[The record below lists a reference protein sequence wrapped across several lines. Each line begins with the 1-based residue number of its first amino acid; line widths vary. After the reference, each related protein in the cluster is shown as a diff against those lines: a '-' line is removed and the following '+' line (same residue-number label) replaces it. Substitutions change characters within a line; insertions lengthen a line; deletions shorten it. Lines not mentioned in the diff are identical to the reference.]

1 MSAMSMNTYEATIR
15 LGSSGL
21 QKVTVQADN
30 WNHAKLLLARQYGA
44 DSVMNVH
51 QVS

>member
-1 MSAMSMNTYEATIR
+1 MAKNTYEATIK

-30 WNHAKLLLARQYGA
+30 WNHAKLLLERQHGR
-44 DSVMNVH
+44 DNVLDVH
-51 QVS
+51 QVRSG

>member
-1 MSAMSMNTYEATIR
+1 MAINTYEATIK

-30 WNHAKLLLARQYGA
+30 WNHAKLLLDRQFGKE
-44 DSVMNVH
+44 NVINVN
-51 QVS
+51 QVQSG

>member
-1 MSAMSMNTYEATIR
+1 MAMNTFEATIK

-30 WNHAKLLLARQYGA
+30 WNHAKLLLERQYGREN
-44 DSVMNVH
+44 VINVH
-51 QVS
+51 QVQSG

>member
-1 MSAMSMNTYEATIR
+1 MAKNTYEATIK

-30 WNHAKLLLARQYGA
+30 WHHAKLLLEAQYGK
-44 DSVMNVH
+44 DNVMNVH
-51 QVS
+51 QVQSG